1 MISKLLWMNTLPKS
15 RDCPARWAL
24 TQKWELFFVILTTHN
39 IQKITQ
45 KMYLSIVKFALYV
58 EHYKITALSTKMKC
72 RCSPN
77 GKENKIQTAEKF
89 NLQITT
95 WVRFYG
101 KKYFFVCCFTFKFI
115 YFVKLCFIYFFWRW
129 IKKSWKNGWRQ
140 KKILLCLKCKSIIS
154 SRLSF
159 FSLICEKY
167 LHYDLTM
174 KSHSMCKFVE
184 VRWCYCNYLKVKL
197 YLD

>member
-1 MISKLLWMNTLPKS
+1 MSNITKSRLFRQKWNAGVHQMAKKIKYKQRKNLIYKLLREFVFMGKS
-15 RDCPARWAL
+15 IFLCVASRL
-24 TQKWELFFVILTTHN
+24 N
-39 IQKITQ
+39 
-45 KMYLSIVKFALYV
+45 
-58 EHYKITALSTKMKC
+58 LSTLWN
-72 RCSPN
+72 SV
-77 GKENKIQTAEKF
+77 
-89 NLQITT
+89 L
-95 WVRFYG
+95 
-101 KKYFFVCCFTFKFI
+101 
-115 YFVKLCFIYFFWRW
+115 YFFWRW